1 MTFSIAAACAAAAI
15 SQVGFFGLMSGAF
28 LSVVML
34 VGAMLQTAAACRA
47 AATGRFLFSSS
58 DFFLLFAGY
67 GILEAAWLCVCFALM
82 SEGNK
87 VLQLMDPALF
97 AQFGILGVLSSVQRG
112 MLEFPVDAVLA
123 VVVGAVVARQAALL
137 GESQHAVAEFVE
149 VRQQAA
155 AARRCHIAFWA
166 KATLRVDVGDTP
178 NTMVTAS
185 SRCGLW
191 LGNLENVGKEEREKE
206 KVKDEEKEEVP
217 LVHTLCSSCPV
228 FLRTLSGRTIVM
240 TVGDCSTSELLQ
252 RIEEVTQIPQQ
263 HWYCHVNGSPLPH
276 GNAPHGLHRDCTVVM
291 CARLKGGAPTIP
303 GEWFCQVCQ
312 RGGCWPARTH
322 CFRCGC
328 KKGEKTF
335 RGPPPGNCFMS
346 HGTSAAPQQG
356 SRKPPNTKLSQQV
369 VLEALRSV
377 GLPLELMQQLQATL
391 APPALPEIPAK
402 RLLDLQIKLDRVQK
416 ERDRLAS
423 VHQRKQ
429 EEMMQAELRLDNRK
443 TEVQEVLAA
452 IDRVK
457 MEMDIPSPAV
467 PLVQEPGEVD
477 EVESPAFDGMDDDA
491 FLGLNHHN
499 TFPIWTV

>member
-1 MTFSIAAACAAAAI
+1 
-15 SQVGFFGLMSGAF
+15 MSGAF

-82 SEGNK
+82 SEGDK

-112 MLEFPVDAVLA
+112 LLEFLVDTVLA
-123 VVVGAVVARQAALL
+123 VVVGAVVARQAALR

-155 AARRCHIAFWA
+155 AA
-166 KATLRVDVGDTP
+166 TGV
-178 NTMVTAS
+178 
-185 SRCGLW
+185 
-191 LGNLENVGKEEREKE
+191 EKEEREEEKE
-206 KVKDEEKEEVP
+206 RDEEKEEVP

-252 RIEEVTQIPQQ
+252 RIEEVMQIPQQ

-312 RGGCWPARTH
+312 RGGFWPARTH

-335 RGPPPGNCFMS
+335 RGPPRERQALGRAPRS
-346 HGTSAAPQQG
+346 QGTASCPTERRPALQQV
-356 SRKPPNTKLSQQV
+356 SRKPPNTKLSSQQV
-369 VLEALRSV
+369 VLEALSTM
-377 GLPLELMQQLQATL
+377 GLPAELMQQLQATL
-391 APPALPEIPAK
+391 APPAPLEIPAK
-402 RLLDLQIKLDRVQK
+402 RLLDLQIKLDRAQK

-423 VHQRKQ
+423 VHRRKQ
-429 EEMMQAELRLDNRK
+429 EEMIQAELRLDNK
-443 TEVQEVLAA
+443 KNGGSGSLGCNLSSQ
-452 IDRVK
+452 DGNGH
-457 MEMDIPSPAV
+457 PSPCC
-467 PLVQEPGEVD
+467 
-477 EVESPAFDGMDDDA
+477 PAGA
-491 FLGLNHHN
+491 R
-499 TFPIWTV
+499 TW